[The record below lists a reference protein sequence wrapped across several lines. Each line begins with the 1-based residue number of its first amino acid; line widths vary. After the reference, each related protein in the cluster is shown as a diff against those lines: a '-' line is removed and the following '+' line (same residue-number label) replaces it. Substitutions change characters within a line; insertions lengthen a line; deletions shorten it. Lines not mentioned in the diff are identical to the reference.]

1 MSSPIALPVWQEGVV
16 RMPRPRL
23 VVDVDVDVAIVGGGY
38 TGLWTAYYLSEL
50 NPTLSIA
57 VVEANYVGFGGSGR
71 NGGWCSA
78 FLPMSPDEMAAE
90 HGHEA
95 MDFIQREMFAT
106 VDEVGAVAA
115 REGIDCGFTKGGTVT
130 NASRETHVQRLRD
143 YVASWHAAGFGGDDV
158 RWIEPREMTSRIA
171 VARSLG
177 GVVSPHCAAIDP
189 WRLVSGL
196 AGVLERRGVRIFEA
210 SPATS
215 IASRRVTTEMGEVR
229 ATWVVR
235 AIESFGSQMADT
247 ARDIVPLYS
256 LMVATEPLSKRV
268 WDSLGWSGRETFADG
283 RNMVTYAQRTS
294 DDRIAFGGRGAPY
307 HFGSKIDAAYEINE
321 TIHRRIEET
330 MRENFPQIADARIT
344 HRWGGPVG
352 APRDWHAFA
361 NVDRTSGLCAGG
373 GYVGDG
379 VALANLVGR
388 TLAHLIAD
396 TKEPI
401 TRSLLVDHRSQRW
414 EPEPL
419 RWLGVNGLLALTE
432 QADRM
437 ERRRGKPA
445 RRILALRDRV
455 LG

>member
-1 MSSPIALPVWQEGVV
+1 MSSPTAVPVWQEGIV

-23 VVDVDVDVAIVGGGY
+23 VGDVDVDVAIVGGGY

-50 NPTLSIA
+50 DPTLTIA
-57 VVEANYVGFGGSGR
+57 VVEANHVGFGGSGR

-78 FLPMSPDEMAAE
+78 FLPMSPDEMGAE

-106 VDEVGAVAA
+106 VDEVGAVSA

-130 NASRETHVQRLRD
+130 NASSETQVERLRD
-143 YVASWHAAGFGGDDV
+143 YVSSWHAAGFSTDDV
-158 RWIEPREMTSRIA
+158 GWIEPREMTSRIA
-171 VARSLG
+171 VARSFG
-177 GVVSPHCAAIDP
+177 GVSSPHCAAIDP
-189 WRLVSGL
+189 WRLVSGV
-196 AGVLERRGVRIFEA
+196 AIVLERRGVRIFEA
-210 SPATS
+210 SRATS
-215 IASRRVTTEMGEVR
+215 IAPRRVTTEHGELR
-229 ATWVVR
+229 AKWVVR
-235 AIESFGSQMADT
+235 AIESFGSQMGDT

-268 WDSLGWSGRETFADG
+268 WDALGWSGRETFADG

-307 HFGSKIDAAYEINE
+307 HFGSKIDAKFELNE
-321 TIHRRIEET
+321 VIHRRIEET
-330 MRENFPQIADARIT
+330 MRENFPQIGDAKVT

-361 NVDRTSGLCAGG
+361 NVDRDTGMCAGG

-388 TLAHLIAD
+388 TLAHQIVD

-401 TRSLLVDHRSQRW
+401 TRSLLVDHRSRRW

-419 RWLGVNGLLALTE
+419 RWLGVNGLLALTDR
-432 QADRM
+432 ADRI

-445 RRILALRDRV
+445 RRLLALRDRV

>member
-1 MSSPIALPVWQEGVV
+1 MSSPTALPVWQEGIV

-23 VVDVDVDVAIVGGGY
+23 VSDVDVDVAIVGGGY
-38 TGLWTAYYLSEL
+38 TGLWTAYYLGEL
-50 NPTLSIA
+50 DPTLTIA
-57 VVEANYVGFGGSGR
+57 VVEANHVGFGGSGR

-78 FLPMSPDEMAAE
+78 FLPMSPDEMVAE

-95 MDFIQREMFAT
+95 MDFVQREMFAT
-106 VDEVGAVAA
+106 VDEVGAVSA

-130 NASRETHVQRLRD
+130 NASSETQVERLRD
-143 YVASWHAAGFGGDDV
+143 YVSSWRAAGFSTDDV
-158 RWIEPREMTSRIA
+158 AWIEPREMTSRIA
-171 VARSLG
+171 VARSFG
-177 GVVSPHCAAIDP
+177 GVSSPHCAAIDP

-196 AGVLERRGVRIFEA
+196 AIVLERRGVRIFEA
-210 SPATS
+210 SRATS
-215 IASRRVTTEMGEVR
+215 IAPRRVTTEHGELR
-229 ATWVVR
+229 AKWVVR
-235 AIESFGSQMADT
+235 AIESFGSQMGDT

-268 WDSLGWSGRETFADG
+268 WDALGWSGRETFADG

-307 HFGSKIDAAYEINE
+307 HFGSKIDAKFELNE
-321 TIHRRIEET
+321 VIHRRIAET
-330 MRENFPQIADARIT
+330 MRENFPLIGDAKVT

-361 NVDRTSGLCAGG
+361 NVDRDTGLCAGG

-388 TLAHLIAD
+388 TLAHQIVD

-401 TRSLLVDHRSQRW
+401 TRSLLVDHRSRRW

-419 RWLGVNGLLALTE
+419 RWLGVNGLLALTDR
-432 QADRM
+432 ADRI

-445 RRILALRDRV
+445 RRLLALRDRV